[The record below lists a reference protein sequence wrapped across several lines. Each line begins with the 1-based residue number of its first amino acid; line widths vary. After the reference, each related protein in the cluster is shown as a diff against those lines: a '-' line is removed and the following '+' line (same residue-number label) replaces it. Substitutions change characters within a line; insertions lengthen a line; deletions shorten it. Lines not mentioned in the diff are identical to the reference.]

1 MAHPAIR
8 TQARGSAAPHT
19 TADLRRPR
27 RRAHRDRLHPIAA
40 ALQPPAG
47 NDTRTLPGTGH
58 SDPDD
63 TEAHTPAPVRLT
75 QIRSPAVR
83 ISRRD
88 LAVVGDVR
96 MVNLSVCGEHV
107 RVVLAG

>member
-8 TQARGSAAPHT
+8 THARGSAAPHGRST
-19 TADLRRPR
+19 PGSA
-27 RRAHRDRLHPIAA
+27 RAHRDRLHPIAA
-40 ALQPPAG
+40 AQQPPGG

-75 QIRSPAVR
+75 QIRSPAVP
-83 ISRRD
+83 ISRRV

-107 RVVLAG
+107 QVVLAG